1 MTVTRR
7 IDDLGRIVIPKEMRK
22 AMGFNEGEALDITS
36 TYEGKIFIEKAQS
49 ISPDEPK
56 VTITNDRKM
65 CIIRYDC
72 SDDDEEVVLLTE
84 EQFRLL
90 DWLSSKDFLDG
101 NVIYYKCE
109 EKAIKA
115 I

>member
-7 IDDLGRIVIPKEMRK
+7 MDDLGRIVIPKEIRE
-22 AMGFNEGEALDITS
+22 AMQLKEGEALDVS
-36 TYEGKIFIEKAQS
+36 NTYDGKIILEKTQF

-56 VTITNDRKM
+56 VTITNGRKM
-65 CIIRYDC
+65 CIIKYDYN
-72 SDDDEEVVLLTE
+72 DEEVVLLTE

-90 DWLSSKDFLDG
+90 DWLCEKDFLDG
-101 NVIYYKCE
+101 NVTYYKCE
-109 EKAIKA
+109 EKAIEV